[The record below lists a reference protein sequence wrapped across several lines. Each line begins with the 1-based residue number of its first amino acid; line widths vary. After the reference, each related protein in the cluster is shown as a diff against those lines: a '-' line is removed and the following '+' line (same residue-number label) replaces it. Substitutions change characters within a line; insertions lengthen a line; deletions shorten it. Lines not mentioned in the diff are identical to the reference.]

1 MPAAAAASK
10 PQPLSCRQ
18 YGRYPA
24 AYTGLQDCHPE
35 QLRLLLICVRGH
47 HFRYGGKEP
56 TRIRNSGRGVAGFGR
71 YYWRGLLDKAD
82 LDYLVIFAL
91 PTVFHQ
97 SEGHYAQ
104 SS

>member
-1 MPAAAAASK
+1 LCSWASLPLWREGTNPH
-10 PQPLSCRQ
+10 PQL
-18 YGRYPA
+18 
-24 AYTGLQDCHPE
+24 
-35 QLRLLLICVRGH
+35 
-47 HFRYGGKEP
+47 GK
-56 TRIRNSGRGVAGFGR
+56 GVAGFGR